1 MDNKDSRFK
10 ELLREASWYRFFSLC
25 FQPPRESLKGE
36 IEAICKELGK
46 EKNFFKSLLNKED
59 LEDRH
64 HRTIGSGGV
73 CSPCESEYIGDRLG
87 GKGKILADVAGFYRA
102 FSFNPQIELRDSADN
117 IAIELSFM
125 SYITLKLAYAFF
137 RDEKEE
143 MEICSDGREKFQKE
157 HLSLWIHLFAKKLNE
172 VAEGSFY
179 ERIAMMVEDFVKIG
193 S

>member
-1 MDNKDSRFK
+1 MDKKDSRFR

-25 FQPPRESLKGE
+25 FQPPRESLRGE

-46 EKNFFKSLLNKED
+46 EKNFFKSLLNSED
-59 LEDRH
+59 LQDSH
-64 HRTIGSGGV
+64 HRIIGSAGV
-73 CSPCESEYIGDRLG
+73 CSPCESEYVGDRLG
-87 GKGKILADVAGFYRA
+87 GKGKILADVAGFYKA
-102 FSFNPQIELRDSADN
+102 FAFNPQIELHDSADN

-143 MEICSDGREKFQKE
+143 IEICSDSKKKFQKE
-157 HLSLWIHLFAKKLNE
+157 HLFLWVHLFVEKLNE

-179 ERIAMMVEDFVKIG
+179 EKVAMMIRDFIK
-193 S
+193 